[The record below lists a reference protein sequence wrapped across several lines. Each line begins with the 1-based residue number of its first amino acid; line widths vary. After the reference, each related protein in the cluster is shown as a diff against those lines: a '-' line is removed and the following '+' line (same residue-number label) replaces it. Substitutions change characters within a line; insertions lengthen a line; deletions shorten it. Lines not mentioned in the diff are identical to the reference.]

1 MKRTYNMQY
10 FNTNLILKLKSAE
23 GYRNRQSSL
32 EYSFRVGIRYL
43 GLVMD
48 DIGAS
53 GLFPDLFWKGD
64 GEEVV
69 SVPCVMMSTT
79 RKIKNE
85 KSKQKKSIGMIKLG
99 NKFKVDKLIIVDPKD
114 DNGFLPV
121 NP

>member
-10 FNTNLILKLKSAE
+10 FNTNLILNLKSAE

-32 EYSFRVGIRYL
+32 EYSFRVIRVGIRYL

-53 GLFPDLFWKGD
+53 GLFSDMFWKGD

-69 SVPCVMMSTT
+69 SVPCVMMFAT

-85 KSKQKKSIGMIKLG
+85 KSKQKKSIGMI
-99 NKFKVDKLIIVDPKD
+99 
-114 DNGFLPV
+114 
-121 NP
+121 